1 MRVRTLRRKQDTR
14 DILKETLEV
23 LKEYRTLLTLLRQQ
37 REEQPG
43 LLEETGNDQMDRVL
57 RLINLFSKAFK
68 GSLNKP

>member
-1 MRVRTLRRKQDTR
+1 MRVKTLRRRQRTK
-14 DILKETLEV
+14 DIIQETIDV
-23 LKEYRTLLTLLRQQ
+23 LKEYKTLLTLLRQERQ
-37 REEQPG
+37 QHPG